1 MAARRVAIVLVMTLA
16 VNLAVAGTRFF
27 LSAQTGSAG
36 ILADAFH
43 AISDSGANIVAL
55 GALWF
60 AVKPPDAAHPY
71 GHRRFETAAVLVIGF
86 FIALTALETAREAA
100 DRLVSRAYPDFSWTA
115 LAILSGTIAASAT
128 VAISERWFG
137 RRYRSE
143 LLLADSRHTTADLFA
158 TFAVVVGFGAV
169 AFGAPLLDPIAAL
182 VIAALIARTG
192 IILIWMNIQV
202 LVNSAAF
209 TETEVMREVL
219 AVSGVADCH
228 RIRTFGPRNEAHM
241 DLHVRVHPDVPHENE
256 EALLAEVTRTLR
268 RAFAA
273 DVNVVLEH
281 QLCPD
286 VS

>member
-1 MAARRVAIVLVMTLA
+1 MAARRVALVLLMTLA

-86 FIALTALETAREAA
+86 FIALTALETAREAV
-100 DRLVSRAYPDFSWTA
+100 DRLGSRAYPDFSWGA
-115 LAILSGTIAASAT
+115 LAILCGTIAASAA

-143 LLLADSRHTTADLFA
+143 LLLADSRHSAADLFA
-158 TFAVVVGFGAV
+158 TFTVVLGFGAV

-192 IILIWMNIQV
+192 IILIWTNIQV

-209 TETEVMREVL
+209 TDTEILREVL
-219 AVSGVADCH
+219 KVPGVADCH
-228 RIRTFGPRNEAHM
+228 RIRTFGPRDEAHV
-241 DLHVRVHPDVPHENE
+241 DLHVRIHPDVPHENE
-256 EALLAEVTRTLR
+256 EALLAQVTHALV

-281 QLCPD
+281 RSCPD
-286 VS
+286 SP